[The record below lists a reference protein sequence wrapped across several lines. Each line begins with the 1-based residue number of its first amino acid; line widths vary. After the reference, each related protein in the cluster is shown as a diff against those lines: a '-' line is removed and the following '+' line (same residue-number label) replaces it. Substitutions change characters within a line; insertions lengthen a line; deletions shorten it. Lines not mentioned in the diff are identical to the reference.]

1 MLASVIAKKTGV
13 TALYIEQLARSA
25 SHFYKVYL
33 IDKRHGDEK
42 RIIQQPSRAL
52 KFLQRWIVAN
62 VIQDIPI
69 HTAAAAY
76 VKGSSVRKHAER
88 HVTNNYLLRLDFQQF
103 FPSIKGSDIR
113 RHLVKNRP
121 HLHFVEED
129 TDIELLVA
137 AGTRSGGLVIGA
149 PSSPALSNQ
158 IMFQFDD
165 LLHRWCADS
174 NVTYT
179 RYADDLYFSTRTPDV
194 LRLAREKVLELLG
207 SIEYPKLSLNDDK
220 TVHTSRKKK
229 RLVTGLSLSS
239 DGKVSLGREKKRK
252 IRSMIHKHKVVAG
265 LESKERAYL
274 AGYLAYA
281 RSVEPEFIAS
291 LVRKYG
297 SETMRA
303 VMTMSQAPRSGHQ

>member
-1 MLASVIAKKTGV
+1 MLAEAIAHETGLAPSV
-13 TALYIEQLARSA
+13 IEQLARSA
-25 SHFYKVYL
+25 SHFYKVYA
-33 IDKRHGDEK
+33 IDKRHGDQK

-62 VIQDIPI
+62 VIQDVPV
-69 HTAAAAY
+69 HSAAAAY
-76 VKGSSVRKHAER
+76 VTGSSVKKHAEK
-88 HVTNNYLLRLDFQQF
+88 HVKNNYLLRLDFHQF

-121 HLHFVEED
+121 YLHFVED

-137 AGTRSGGLVIGA
+137 AVTRSGGLVIGA

-165 LLHRWCADS
+165 LLHSWCTDS
-174 NVTYT
+174 TVTYT

-194 LRLAREKVLELLG
+194 LRLAQEKVVELLG

-281 RSVEPEFIAS
+281 HSVEPQFIAS
-291 LVRKYG
+291 LERKYG
-297 SETMRA
+297 SETMQI
-303 VMTMSQAPRSGHQ
+303 VMTMSQPPRSGH